1 MTDINVQC
9 FIRDKWKCRNCGFR
23 QNLHAHHIQF
33 RSHGGK
39 NELQNLISLCNS
51 CHRSLHD
58 GKLLL
63 EVLQHL
69 VTDNVIKFTRKGN
82 WKPE

>member
-1 MTDINVQC
+1 MTSLNVQC
-9 FIRDKWKCRNCGFR
+9 FIRDGWKCRCCNFR
-23 QNLHAHHIQF
+23 GNLHAHHIKF
-33 RSHGGK
+33 RSQGGK
-39 NELQNLISLCNS
+39 DELCNLVTLCAN
-51 CHRSLHD
+51 CHRGLHD